1 MFLTVSVPE
10 STRRIGE
17 GEVVVFT
24 GVGAKGMIALYREIR
39 GLSRPSA
46 GLAATA
52 SRSFASA
59 SPAMRPPSSCPL
71 FGWRRQS

>member
-17 GEVVVFT
+17 GEVAVLA

-46 GLAATA
+46 GLPAPA
-52 SRSFASA
+52 SRPPASV
-59 SPAMRPPSSCPL
+59 SPVMRPPSSWL
-71 FGWRRQS
+71 FCCAGVL